1 MKLLLLKVLVFCQK
15 GINFRKDYFIK
26 DMIFFLK
33 GASHFSLMTGTL
45 SHKRNVLVSKVVSL
59 TVHLQLKYN

>member
-26 DMIFFLK
+26 DMIFFFK
-33 GASHFSLMTGTL
+33 GRKSF
-45 SHKRNVLVSKVVSL
+45 
-59 TVHLQLKYN
+59 